1 MMTNV
6 TGNSIHRMNFLTPHY
21 PLNNSI
27 MHLGV
32 SWNFFN

>member
-6 TGNSIHRMNFLTPHY
+6 ANGSGNRKKFLTPHY
-21 PLNNSI
+21 PTNGSVL
-27 MHLGV
+27 HLGV